1 MSNTPD
7 PNVIT
12 ALIAERD
19 DLRLRLERLTADLA
33 VLNRHI
39 TEAEA
44 AIENVAIRARY
55 RYTLDT
61 LRGRIVGTLTGRMDR
76 MLATALAA
84 AQAEPPRAP
93 VIIERIE
100 DVIAMLAAFVEQE
113 GNRETSSPEAA
124 HAV

>member
-39 TEAEA
+39 TEA